1 MDSKT
6 HIKSLRILLLAFVIL
21 LLFFRPSEYY
31 WLYALVFVVWSFAA
45 VIARLPEVQ
54 SKWRHFRTQWKYRLT
69 LRTGKTDS
77 AQKAVLTHLNY
88 RVTEILRKEYPEAIW
103 NWGTARPEQLAEQGG
118 KGEILTNHT
127 GKYQSAEVVIDP
139 LYRVFVNMQEGEEPK
154 KASTDQIQKPDA
166 NEELVSVWFEMAAKD
181 KLHGLVSELSS
192 QGYSRIDILESG
204 EVVITEGEKNEVK
217 DIVPDMPEQ
226 SCWKYLAGKLEQM
239 GLTPQIRK
247 NCVTVEW

>member
-1 MDSKT
+1 MKLGHSP
-6 HIKSLRILLLAFVIL
+6 A
-21 LLFFRPSEYY
+21 
-31 WLYALVFVVWSFAA
+31 
-45 VIARLPEVQ
+45 
-54 SKWRHFRTQWKYRLT
+54 
-69 LRTGKTDS
+69 
-77 AQKAVLTHLNY
+77 
-88 RVTEILRKEYPEAIW
+88 
-103 NWGTARPEQLAEQGG
+103 GTACRTGG
-118 KGEILTNHT
+118 KGKILTNHT
-127 GKYQSAEVVIDP
+127 GKYHSAKVVIDS
-139 LYRVFVNMQEGEEPK
+139 LYRVFANMQEGEEPK

-226 SCWKYLAGKLEQM
+226 PCWKYLDGKLEQM